1 MGNLNK
7 IPDIWVVYKGNR
19 KNSKVKIKKIT
30 NTRIDDIISDNKYFS
45 YVTDTS
51 KIVDIGV
58 GDGFEQI
65 FKKKYKL

>member
-7 IPDIWVVYKGNR
+7 IPNIWLVYKSNR
-19 KNSKVKIKKIT
+19 KNSKVKMKKIVD
-30 NTRIDDIISDNKYFS
+30 TRIDDVIADNRHFS
-45 YVTDTS
+45 YVPDNT